1 MPSFNISQAN
11 DSAWNVYKNR
21 RNVVGDDGS
30 YISIHSLKLP
40 THPSVV
46 DIYNKFNSD
55 YGINYLEL
63 TESAIQGTGNFVL
76 QL

>member
-1 MPSFNISQAN
+1 MIQHGM
-11 DSAWNVYKNR
+11 YKNR

-30 YISIHSLKLP
+30 YISIQSMKLP
-40 THPSVV
+40 KHPYVV

-55 YGINYLEL
+55 NGINYLEL
-63 TESAIQGTGNFVL
+63 TESTIQGTGNFVL

>member
-1 MPSFNISQAN
+1 MIQHGM
-11 DSAWNVYKNR
+11 YKNR

-30 YISIHSLKLP
+30 YISIQSMKLP
-40 THPSVV
+40 KHPYV

-55 YGINYLEL
+55 NDINYLEL
-63 TESAIQGTGNFVL
+63 TESTIQGTGNFVL

>member
-11 DSAWNVYKNR
+11 DTAWNVYKNG

-30 YISIHSLKLP
+30 YISIQSMKLP
-40 THPSVV
+40 KHPYVV

-55 YGINYLEL
+55 NGINYLEL
-63 TESAIQGTGNFVL
+63 TESTIQGTGNFVL